1 MQNLKLRGLVMTM
14 FDARTNLSQQVV
26 QDVRRNSGQ
35 HVFEAVIPRNVRL
48 SEAPSYGVPISM
60 YDDRSKGAEAYRSL
74 ADEIM
79 HKEGA

>member
-1 MQNLKLRGLVMTM
+1 VKN
-14 FDARTNLSQQVV
+14 
-26 QDVRRNSGQ
+26 NSGQ

-74 ADEIM
+74 ANEIM
-79 HKEGA
+79 QREGA